1 MRLHINITTDCVL
14 DLSTLN
20 FPKTLGKLEKLM
32 TDIYKKLLMNNI
44 KVSAEINQRHKKF
57 IYFPEQQ

>member
-1 MRLHINITTDCVL
+1 MDCVL
-14 DLSTLN
+14 DLSTLY

-32 TDIYKKLLMNNI
+32 TDIYKKLLMNKI